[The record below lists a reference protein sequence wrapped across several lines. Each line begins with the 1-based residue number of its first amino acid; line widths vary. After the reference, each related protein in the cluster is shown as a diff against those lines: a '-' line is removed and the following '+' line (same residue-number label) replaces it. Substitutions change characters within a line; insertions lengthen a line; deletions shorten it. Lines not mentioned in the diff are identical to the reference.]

1 MYAFSK
7 KYILNKAIRE
17 LSKLSDDWG
26 TEAVGPGA
34 GGLGL
39 SKPMALLLRESGRT
53 LLFINEMSDSEHW
66 KYH

>member
-1 MYAFSK
+1 MFQTKVYAFSK

-39 SKPMALLLRESGRT
+39 SKPMAL
-53 LLFINEMSDSEHW
+53 
-66 KYH
+66 